1 MRTLTGVV
9 TSAVFSVTGDACLE
23 DFDGCGTSAVFSV
36 TGDACREDFDGCGDI
51 GRVFCYR

>member
-1 MRTLTGVV
+1 MGVV

-23 DFDGCGTSAVFSV
+23 DV
-36 TGDACREDFDGCGDI
+36 DGCGDI